1 MRRKPCHI
9 ANACGEAG
17 RWHVVRVFITMRF
30 PPQVLCAP
38 MAVFSLPVAVSV
50 SFSISV
56 SAVCSLPAK
65 AQTQLNTVVITATRE
80 PSQLSRIT
88 SDVVVID
95 SDQIRRSSADSI
107 EDLLR
112 REAGLQMTRN
122 GGPGQISGF
131 LLRGSGTNSTVV
143 LIDGVRIGS
152 ATLGQADLAALSLSQ
167 VDHIEV
173 LRGPASSL
181 YGADAVGGVVQ
192 IFTRRGQAAM
202 QFNAA
207 VKVGGYGSRQA
218 EAGLSG
224 ASGGV
229 DYAASVGRET
239 SNGVSSLR
247 PGDQLGNYNPD
258 ADGFGRSNGT
268 LNLGFTPTAGHRVG
282 LKLVRNRLNAQYDD
296 SEFLA
301 PNFVQDPSPDFR
313 SRLVNQVA
321 ALDYRGVI
329 SPALTTSL
337 QFARGKDDSV
347 SGGTQTQQYL
357 TQRSQFT
364 WQTAWKFG
372 ADKAD
377 KADKQL
383 VALFEN
389 LKESARAD
397 AYLAAVQRNNN
408 ALALG
413 YSGQYGA
420 HAVQADVRRDNS
432 SVYGDVTTGRL
443 GWAMDVAAAWRVR
456 ALVGSTFRAPSFND
470 LYFPDYG
477 VNSVR
482 PEKGRSVEAGLSW
495 QHAASNASITVY
507 RNKVRDQIGYQP
519 DSMICPAGV
528 GSSYQ
533 YGCAANISRARLTG
547 ATLAASTSAGGLILR
562 ANVDVLDAKDAD
574 TGMRLSR
581 RAAHQESLNADYVS
595 GAWNFSAAL
604 LAVGSRPDGVV
615 QLGGYETLDLRTT
628 WRMTPQWSLEAKLLN
643 ATNRNIEPLRDYQA
657 LGRQAW
663 LGLRFDSAGL

>member
-1 MRRKPCHI
+1 M
-9 ANACGEAG
+9 AA
-17 RWHVVRVFITMRF
+17 FSF
-30 PPQVLCAP
+30 CA
-38 MAVFSLPVAVSV
+38 AVSV
-50 SFSISV
+50 
-56 SAVCSLPAK
+56 VCSLPAM
-65 AQTQLNTVVITATRE
+65 AQTQLNTVVVTATRE
-80 PSQLSRIT
+80 PTLLSRIT

-95 SDQIRRSSADSI
+95 SDRIRKSTADSI

-207 VKVGGYGSRQA
+207 VKVGDYGSRQA
-218 EAGLSG
+218 DAGLSG
-224 ASGGV
+224 ANGGV

-239 SNGVSSLR
+239 SKGISALR
-247 PGDQLGNYNPD
+247 PGDQFGNYNAD
-258 ADGFGRSNGT
+258 ADGHARSSGA
-268 LNLGFTPTAGHRVG
+268 LNLGFTPAAGHRVG
-282 LKLVRNRLNAQYDD
+282 LKLVQSRLNAQFDD

-301 PNFVQDPSPDFR
+301 PTFAQDPSPDFR
-313 SRLVNQVA
+313 SRLLNQVM

-329 SPALTTSL
+329 SPTLTTSV
-337 QFARGKDDSV
+337 QFAANKDDSI

-357 TQRSQFT
+357 TERKQFT
-364 WQTAWKFG
+364 WQTAWKFS
-372 ADKAD
+372 
-377 KADKQL
+377 ADKQV

-389 LKESARAD
+389 LTESARAD
-397 AYLAAVQRNNN
+397 AYLAPVQRSNH

-420 HAVQADVRRDNS
+420 HAVQADLRRDNS
-432 SVYGDVTTGRL
+432 TVYGGVTTGRL
-443 GWAMDVAAAWRVR
+443 GWGMDVGAGWRVR
-456 ALVGSTFRAPSFND
+456 ALLGTTFRAPSFND

-477 VNSVR
+477 VSSIR
-482 PEKGRSVEAGLSW
+482 PEKGRSIEAGLSW
-495 QHAASNASITVY
+495 RNAANDASVTVY
-507 RNKVRDQIGYQP
+507 QNKVRDQIGYQP
-519 DSMICPAGV
+519 DSTFCPVGAG
-528 GSSYQ
+528 YQ
-533 YGCAANISRARLTG
+533 YGCAANVSRARLTG
-547 ATLAASTSAGGLILR
+547 ATLAASTRAGGLTLR

-574 TGMRLSR
+574 TGVRLPR
-581 RAAHQESLNADYVS
+581 RAAHQESLSAEYAT
-595 GAWNFSAAL
+595 GGWNVSAAL

-615 QLGGYETLDLRTT
+615 QLSGYETLDLRTT
-628 WRMTPQWSLEAKLLN
+628 WRVTPQWFLEAKVLN
-643 ATNRNIEPLRDYQA
+643 VTNRHIEPVRDYQA

-663 LGLRFDSAGL
+663 LGVRFDSAGL

>member
-1 MRRKPCHI
+1 
-9 ANACGEAG
+9 
-17 RWHVVRVFITMRF
+17 
-30 PPQVLCAP
+30 
-38 MAVFSLPVAVSV
+38 MAVFSFCVAVSV
-50 SFSISV
+50 VYSMP
-56 SAVCSLPAK
+56 AV
-65 AQTQLNTVVITATRE
+65 AQTQLYTVVITATRE
-80 PSQLSRIT
+80 PTPLSRIT

-95 SDQIRRSSADSI
+95 ADRIRNSSADSV

-122 GGPGQISGF
+122 GGPGQVSGF

-207 VKVGGYGSRQA
+207 VMVGGYGSRQA
-218 EAGLSG
+218 DVGLSG

-229 DYAASVGRET
+229 DYAASLGRET
-239 SNGVSSLR
+239 SKGLSSLR

-258 ADGFGRSNGT
+258 ADGFGRSSGM
-268 LNLGFTPTAGHRVG
+268 LNIGFTPTAGHRVG
-282 LKLVRNRLNAQYDD
+282 LRLVQSRLNAQFDN

-301 PNFVQDPSPDFR
+301 PNFTQDPSPDFR
-313 SRLVNQVA
+313 SRLVNQVT

-329 SPALTTSL
+329 SPALTTSV
-337 QFARGKDDSV
+337 QFATNKDDSV
-347 SGGTQTQQYL
+347 SGGTLAEQYL
-357 TQRSQFT
+357 TQRKQFT

-372 ADKAD
+372 
-377 KADKQL
+377 ADKQL

-397 AYLAAVQRNNN
+397 AYLAPVQRSNN

-420 HAVQADVRRDNS
+420 HALQADVRRDNS
-432 SVYGDVTTGRL
+432 SVYGGVTTGRL
-443 GWAMDVAAAWRVR
+443 GWGMDVAAGWRIR
-456 ALVGSTFRAPSFND
+456 ALAGTTFRAPSFND

-477 VNSVR
+477 VSSVR
-482 PEKGRSVEAGLSW
+482 PEKGRSIEAGLSW
-495 QHAASNASITVY
+495 RTAASEASITVY
-507 RNKVRDQIGYQP
+507 QNKVRDQIGYQP
-519 DSMICPAGV
+519 DPAFCPAAAG
-528 GSSYQ
+528 YP
-533 YGCAANISRARLTG
+533 YGCAANVSRARLTG
-547 ATLAASTSAGGLILR
+547 ATLAASTRAGGLTLR
-562 ANVDVLDAKDAD
+562 ANIDVLDAKDAD
-574 TGMRLSR
+574 TGIRLPR
-581 RAAHQESLNADYVS
+581 RAAHQESLTADYAT
-595 GAWNFSAAL
+595 GAWNFGAAL
-604 LAVGSRPDGVV
+604 LAVGSRPDAGVV
-615 QLGGYETLDLRTT
+615 LSGYETLDLRTT
-628 WRMTPQWSLEAKLLN
+628 WRVAPQWLLEARLLN

-663 LGLRFDSAGL
+663 LGVRFDSAGL